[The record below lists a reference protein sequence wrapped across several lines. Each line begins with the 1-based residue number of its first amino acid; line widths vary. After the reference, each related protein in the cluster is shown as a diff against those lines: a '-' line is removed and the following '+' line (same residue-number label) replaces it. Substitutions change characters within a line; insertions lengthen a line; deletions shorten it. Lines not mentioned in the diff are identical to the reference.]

1 MDTYLR
7 LPINIPAEVP
17 PDGYIDL
24 AYDSETGT
32 LSITDSHNNKRHL
45 AELDSSNE
53 VVSAAFISD
62 SETAT
67 LTMNASLPGF
77 IYKGSGWTST
87 SLFIFAESF
96 PEGDSVVMMK
106 GGLMAVTPD
115 AAYANDG
122 AAATGGVAVGEIYF
136 TGTKFR
142 TRMS

>member
-17 PDGYIDL
+17 PVGYIDV

-32 LSITDSHNNKRHL
+32 LSITDSDGNKRHL
-45 AELDSSNE
+45 AELDSANE
-53 VVSAAFISD
+53 VVSSSFISD
-62 SETAT
+62 SGSSTM
-67 LTMNASLPGF
+67 TMNAAIPGF
-77 IYKGSGWTST
+77 SYKGTGWVST
-87 SLFIFAESF
+87 SILSFSESF
-96 PEGDSVVMMK
+96 PEGESVVMMK
-106 GGLMAVTPD
+106 GGLMVVAPD

-122 AAATGGVAVGEIYF
+122 AAATGGVAVGELYF